1 MSGKIALFLHQPRCS
16 VQSGNGILEALSPYY
31 KFKIFT
37 KHELEDD
44 FFKDVEMVCFPGG
57 VGDSDAYDYLLI
69 NHRRAIVNFIKRGGR
84 YLGVC
89 MGAYWAD
96 KHYFNILD
104 GVEALQ
110 YIRRPGTDIRRY
122 YSKAADIT
130 WKNAKEK
137 MFFYDGCALV
147 GDQTKFKTIAT
158 YSNNDPMA
166 IIQNRIGLI
175 GCHPES
181 QEFWYDKKYLKP
193 HWHNG
198 SHHKLLL
205 DFVDELMKS

>member
-1 MSGKIALFLHQPRCS
+1 MKGKIALFLHQPKCS
-16 VQSGNGILEALSPYY
+16 VQSSNGIIEALSPYY

-37 KHELEDD
+37 KHEIEDD

-57 VGDSDAYDYLLI
+57 VGDSDSYDYLLI
-69 NHRRAIVNFIKRGGR
+69 NHRRTIINFVKRGGR
-84 YLGVC
+84 YLGIC
-89 MGAYWAD
+89 MGAYWAG

-104 GVEALQ
+104 GVEAEQ
-110 YIRRPGTDIRRY
+110 YIKRPKTDIRRY
-122 YSKAADIT
+122 YSKAADIR
-130 WKNAKEK
+130 WKNSEEK
-137 MFFYDGCALV
+137 MFFYDGCALI
-147 GDQTKFKTIAT
+147 GDKSKFKTIAT
-158 YSNNDPMA
+158 YANGDPMA

-175 GCHPES
+175 GCHLES

-205 DFVDELMKS
+205 EFVDDLFKS